1 MTRRPRQ
8 PANDNAPPA
17 GRRTANEIPAELPLF
32 EAELALV
39 ENCFGEIIDRLLAS
53 LANGARGPADQETKP

>member
-17 GRRTANEIPAELPLF
+17 GRQTINEIPAELPLF

-39 ENCFGEIIDRLLAS
+39 ENCFAEIIGRMLAS
-53 LANGARGPADQETKP
+53 LANGTEASADQETKP